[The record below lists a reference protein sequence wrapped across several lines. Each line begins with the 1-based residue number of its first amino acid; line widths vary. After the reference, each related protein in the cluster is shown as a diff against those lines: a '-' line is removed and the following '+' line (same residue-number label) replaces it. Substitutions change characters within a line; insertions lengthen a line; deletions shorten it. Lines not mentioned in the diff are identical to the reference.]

1 MALPGIRSPRFAL
14 RALAALTAALSFT
27 TFAQAPAPAASVA
40 PAAPPAPN
48 TTGPRGTG
56 VDNLLIA
63 AVAWKQTAAEYRAL
77 YHQGYNVARMQVE
90 LALAKRKP
98 GDRPLAVVSDVDDTI
113 LLPLAY
119 WGHLINRNMDFF
131 DDPIWDEWIPKNQ
144 MMLAPGAR
152 EFFDFCATNGVEVF
166 YVTSRDQG
174 DKTFDYAMD
183 HLRIAK
189 LPNVDNKHVT
199 VLRDTSNKQNRQDEI
214 AKTHDIV
221 VFLGDSLNDF
231 RRKYYTKDVDER
243 INLMESDR
251 NEYGRRYIVFPNP
264 TDGHWM
270 RAIFGDSEPP
280 PTDAN
285 RETFKKAAT
294 RAAWD
299 GK

>member
-1 MALPGIRSPRFAL
+1 MNNVFRRVTTTIAAAFAVSL
-14 RALAALTAALSFT
+14 LSASLLAQT
-27 TFAQAPAPAASVA
+27 APA
-40 PAAPPAPN
+40 AAPPAPN

-77 YHQGYNVARMQVE
+77 YHQGYNIARMHLE
-90 LALAKRKP
+90 LALAKRKA
-98 GDRPLAVVSDVDDTI
+98 GDKPLAIMSDVDDTI

-119 WGHLINRNMDFF
+119 WGHMVNRNFDFF

-144 MMLAPGAR
+144 MTLAPGAR
-152 EFFDFCATNGVEVF
+152 EFFDFCAANSVEVF
-166 YVTSRDQG
+166 YVTARDQG
-174 DKTFDYAMD
+174 EKTFEYALD

-189 LPNVDNKHVT
+189 LPNVDAAHVT
-199 VLRDTSNKQNRQDEI
+199 VLRESSNKQIRQDEV
-214 AKTHDIV
+214 AKTHEIV

-243 INLMESDR
+243 IKLMETDR
-251 NEYGRRYIVFPNP
+251 AEFGRRYIMFPNP

-285 RETFKKAAT
+285 REIFKKAAT
-294 RAAWD
+294 KQAWD

>member
-1 MALPGIRSPRFAL
+1 MKLISHRYLALLIAACSCAGVLAQTPGAP
-14 RALAALTAALSFT
+14 
-27 TFAQAPAPAASVA
+27 PAPAT
-40 PAAPPAPN
+40 PPAPN

-77 YHQGYNVARMQVE
+77 YHQGYNVARMHVE
-90 LALAKRKP
+90 LAVAKRKA
-98 GDRPLAVVSDVDDTI
+98 GDKPLAVVSDVDDTI

-119 WGHLINRNMDFF
+119 WGHLVNRNMDFF
-131 DDPIWDEWIPKNQ
+131 DDPIWDEWIPRNQ
-144 MMLAPGAR
+144 MVTAPGAK
-152 EFFDFCATNGVEVF
+152 EFFDYCAANNVEVF
-166 YVTSRDQG
+166 YVTARDQG
-174 DKTFDYAMD
+174 EKTFDFAME
-183 HLRIAK
+183 HLRLAK
-189 LPNVDNKHVT
+189 LPNVDKAHVT
-199 VLRDTSNKQNRQDEI
+199 VLRDTSNKQTRQDEI

-243 INLMESDR
+243 LKLMESDR
-251 NEYGRRYIVFPNP
+251 AEYGRRYIVFPNP

-285 RETFKKAAT
+285 REIFKKAAT
-294 RAAWD
+294 RQAWD

>member
-1 MALPGIRSPRFAL
+1 MKNVFHHLAG
-14 RALAALTAALSFT
+14 ALAASLLSASLL
-27 TFAQAPAPAASVA
+27 AQTAPAAA
-40 PAAPPAPN
+40 PAAAPPAPN

-77 YHQGYNVARMQVE
+77 YHQGYNIARMHLE
-90 LALAKRKP
+90 LALAKRKA
-98 GDRPLAVVSDVDDTI
+98 GDKPLAIMSDVDDTI

-119 WGHLINRNMDFF
+119 WGHMVNRNFDFF

-144 MMLAPGAR
+144 MTLAPGAR
-152 EFFDFCATNGVEVF
+152 EFFDFCAANNVEVF
-166 YVTSRDQG
+166 YVTARDQG
-174 DKTFDYAMD
+174 EKTFEYALD

-189 LPNVDNKHVT
+189 LPNVDAAHVT
-199 VLRDTSNKQNRQDEI
+199 VLRESSNKQIRQDEV
-214 AKTHDIV
+214 AKTHEIV

-243 INLMESDR
+243 IKLMESDR
-251 NEYGRRYIVFPNP
+251 AEFGRRYIMFPNP

-285 RETFKKAAT
+285 REIFKKAAT
-294 RAAWD
+294 KQAWD

>member
-1 MALPGIRSPRFAL
+1 MRSTSSSHRLRVLAMLMASLS
-14 RALAALTAALSFT
+14 LTAAFG
-27 TFAQAPAPAASVA
+27 QAPAPVA
-40 PAAPPAPN
+40 PAAAVAAPAPN

-77 YHQGYNVARMQVE
+77 YHQGYNVARMHLE

-119 WGHLINRNMDFF
+119 WGHMVNRNMDFF

-144 MMLAPGAR
+144 MVLAPGAR
-152 EFFDFCATNGVEVF
+152 EFFDFCATSGVEVF

-174 DKTFDYAMD
+174 EKTFDYALA

-189 LPNVDNKHVT
+189 LPNVDTQHVT
-199 VLRDTSNKQNRQDEI
+199 VLRDTSNKQPRQDEI

-243 INLMESDR
+243 LKLMESDR

-280 PTDAN
+280 PSDAN

-294 RAAWD
+294 RTAWD

>member
-1 MALPGIRSPRFAL
+1 MNNVFRRMATTIAAAFAVSL
-14 RALAALTAALSFT
+14 FSASLLAQT
-27 TFAQAPAPAASVA
+27 APAAA
-40 PAAPPAPN
+40 PAAAPPAPN

-77 YHQGYNVARMQVE
+77 YHQGYNIARMHLE
-90 LALAKRKP
+90 LALAKRKA
-98 GDRPLAVVSDVDDTI
+98 GDKPLAIMSDVDDTI

-119 WGHLINRNMDFF
+119 WGHMVNRNFDFF

-144 MMLAPGAR
+144 MTLAPGAR
-152 EFFDFCATNGVEVF
+152 EFFDFCAANNVEVF
-166 YVTSRDQG
+166 YITARDQG
-174 DKTFDYAMD
+174 EKTFEYALD

-189 LPNVDNKHVT
+189 LPNADAAHVT
-199 VLRDTSNKQNRQDEI
+199 VLRESSNKQIRQDEV
-214 AKTHDIV
+214 AKTHEIV

-243 INLMESDR
+243 IKLMESDR
-251 NEYGRRYIVFPNP
+251 AEFGRRYIMFPNP

-285 RETFKKAAT
+285 RETFKKAAMKQ
-294 RAAWD
+294 AWD